1 MLLVLTAGQSDVQL
15 VVDGVRR
22 ELRKERCAL
31 LHDEI
36 EQRTGQW
43 RLVDSPEGK
52 GGATEVL
59 PEGELALCTPKL
71 DAVLRYIR
79 DEDIAL
85 SSALV
90 LETRRDA
97 SAARM
102 DPRFAGAILAERLR
116 VTGVRAH
123 RCAYLTGS
131 ERLEAPDVA
140 RDAVIRREVVRRL
153 DRAIRELISSAAPE
167 CVVVASTGGFPEVAR
182 LVEEIVRLHVPR
194 DVPVVSL
201 EVADGARGRRPTH
214 DRAVPRRREPS
225 ISYGARW
232 RALELVERGNL
243 LGAWAVAEPFQ
254 RDEIERT
261 WTQVVEWLACF
272 AAALPMPESCAIDV
286 LTHPRKA
293 IRAALRVELA
303 LRAGDIPR
311 AVHGTVAFFEAALW
325 DHLGEKTS
333 RHPSKRQFR
342 FHVPPAEELVRERD
356 AAKLAALSNTKQRE
370 DRDRPFIFEETADE
384 SDWYRIDD
392 SEICAVQL
400 AKHYLEL
407 DGLTKLGQVVSWYI
421 RELRNDVAH
430 DEPTPA
436 LMDDARRRM
445 QGASLWSS
453 TDTFLGQPL
462 VQAVLRELGEQE
474 PERLA
479 SDLIAEVRRRLV
491 APSHPAEGRSA

>member
-1 MLLVLTAGQSDVQL
+1 MTTLLVLTAGQSDVQL
-15 VVDGVRR
+15 VVDGVRS

-43 RLVDSPEGK
+43 RLVDSPDGK

-59 PEGELALCTPKL
+59 PEGEIALCTPKL
-71 DAVLRYIR
+71 DAVLRYLR

-97 SAARM
+97 SAERA

-116 VTGVRAH
+116 ATGARAH
-123 RCAYLTGS
+123 RCAYLAGS
-131 ERLEAPDVA
+131 ERLEDRNAP
-140 RDAVIRREVVRRL
+140 RDAVIRREVVGRL
-153 DRAIRELISSAAPE
+153 DGAIRELISSAVPE
-167 CVVVASTGGFPEVAR
+167 RVVVASTGGFPEVAS
-182 LVEEIVRLHVPR
+182 LVEEIVRLHAPR
-194 DVPVVSL
+194 NVLVVSL
-201 EVADGARGRRPTH
+201 EVADGARGRGPTR

-225 ISYGARW
+225 ISYRSRW
-232 RALELVERGNL
+232 RALELIECGNL
-243 LGAWAVAEPFQ
+243 LGAWAVAEPLHC
-254 RDEIERT
+254 DEVERT
-261 WTQVVEWLACF
+261 WTQVVEWLASF
-272 AAALPMPESCAIDV
+272 AAARPMPESCDIDV
-286 LTHPRKA
+286 LKHPRKA

-325 DHLGEKTS
+325 DHLGERVE
-333 RHPSKRQFR
+333 RHPDPTKRRSFKIKSGAAPSGGKLLR
-342 FHVPPAEELVRERD
+342 GGDGSDEER
-356 AAKLAALSNTKQRE
+356 K
-370 DRDRPFIFEETADE
+370 RPFELKETIDGVA
-384 SDWYRIDD
+384 WYWVHDGAGGPGAR
-392 SEICAVQL
+392 L
-400 AKHYLEL
+400 AKYFLQRG
-407 DGLTKLGQVVSWYI
+407 GLTKLEKALEDI

-453 TDTFLGQPL
+453 TDRFLSQPL

-474 PERLA
+474 PGRLA
-479 SDLIAEVRRRLV
+479 FDLIAEVRRRLV
-491 APSHPAEGRSA
+491 APSHPAEGSSA